1 MNSSE
6 GATAEQARQELD
18 ALDALSE
25 RAAIKLYSLLQDY
38 LEQLRHELPHQLLQ
52 AVFHLC
58 TKLQPEAFNAMAE
71 QQRQVMRERLLHLTQ
86 RCSSLL
92 TVEQLAQLGS
102 RLLSADDMAEPEA
115 DEPAPADGSVEPLMA
130 AADPDPG
137 AGLQFS
143 LESPSLLGNF
153 DPAQFCSTLSS
164 DPARLV
170 DEEESSQ
177 PLDHEQALNWLRQ
190 MANGSL
196 LGSSL
201 NADDP
206 LTSPFPLPRNP
217 QQLRVWLGVWDQAL
231 QRRLRNLSHAIN
243 VELLRSGLC
252 QSLMPLTLLDASL
265 AGQVEQQGVAPNVLT
280 VRLPMPDGLASHELQ
295 LNGLLI
301 RVSELEH
308 ALPHLRDLRNAL
320 HKLDDNLRK
329 MERRIQHWQQRLAVL
344 QAQQLWSQDNNP
356 TAQPQI

>member
-1 MNSSE
+1 MNSSQ
-6 GATAEQARQELD
+6 GATAEQARRELD

-25 RAAIKLYSLLQDY
+25 RAAIKLYSLVQDY

-71 QQRQVMRERLLHLTQ
+71 GQRQLMRDRLLHLTQ

-102 RLLSADDMAEPEA
+102 RLLSAEDLADPDSEEPPSDAGVEPLVASAEPE
-115 DEPAPADGSVEPLMA
+115 
-130 AADPDPG
+130 PG

-164 DPARLV
+164 EPGGLV
-170 DEEESSQ
+170 DQEASSSS
-177 PLDHEQALNWLRQ
+177 LDHEQALNWLRQ
-190 MANGSL
+190 MATSSL
-196 LGSSL
+196 MGSSL
-201 NADDP
+201 PSEAP
-206 LTSPFPLPRNP
+206 ITSPFPLPRDP
-217 QQLRVWLGVWDQAL
+217 QQLRLWLGVWDQAL

-252 QSLMPLTLLDASL
+252 KSLMPLTLLDASL
-265 AGQVEQQGVAPNVLT
+265 AGQVEQQGCAPNVLT
-280 VRLPMPDGLASHELQ
+280 VRLPMPDALASGELQ

-320 HKLDDNLRK
+320 HKLDGNLRK

-356 TAQPQI
+356 TVQPQI

>member
-102 RLLSADDMAEPEA
+102 RLLSADDMSEPEA

-164 DPARLV
+164 DPAGLV

-177 PLDHEQALNWLRQ
+177 PLDHEHALNWLRQ

-308 ALPHLRDLRNAL
+308 ALPHLRELRNAL

-329 MERRIQHWQQRLAVL
+329 MERRIQHCQQRLAVL

-356 TAQPQI
+356 TAQPKI

>member
-6 GATAEQARQELD
+6 GATADQARRELD

-71 QQRQVMRERLLHLTQ
+71 GQRHVMRERLLQLTQ

-102 RLLSADDMAEPEA
+102 RLMSSDEMAEPEA
-115 DEPAPADGSVEPLMA
+115 EDDVQPDGSIEPAAIA
-130 AADPDPG
+130 AEAG
-137 AGLQFS
+137 AVAGLNFN

-164 DPARLV
+164 EPAGLV
-170 DEEESSQ
+170 EQESSTGS
-177 PLDHEQALNWLRQ
+177 LDHEQALNWLRQ
-190 MANGSL
+190 MASGSL

-201 NADDP
+201 
-206 LTSPFPLPRNP
+206 
-217 QQLRVWLGVWDQAL
+217 
-231 QRRLRNLSHAIN
+231 
-243 VELLRSGLC
+243 
-252 QSLMPLTLLDASL
+252 
-265 AGQVEQQGVAPNVLT
+265 
-280 VRLPMPDGLASHELQ
+280 
-295 LNGLLI
+295 
-301 RVSELEH
+301 
-308 ALPHLRDLRNAL
+308 
-320 HKLDDNLRK
+320 
-329 MERRIQHWQQRLAVL
+329 
-344 QAQQLWSQDNNP
+344 
-356 TAQPQI
+356 

>member
-1 MNSSE
+1 M
-6 GATAEQARQELD
+6 
-18 ALDALSE
+18 
-25 RAAIKLYSLLQDY
+25 
-38 LEQLRHELPHQLLQ
+38 
-52 AVFHLC
+52 
-58 TKLQPEAFNAMAE
+58 
-71 QQRQVMRERLLHLTQ
+71 
-86 RCSSLL
+86 
-92 TVEQLAQLGS
+92 
-102 RLLSADDMAEPEA
+102 
-115 DEPAPADGSVEPLMA
+115 
-130 AADPDPG
+130 
-137 AGLQFS
+137 
-143 LESPSLLGNF
+143 
-153 DPAQFCSTLSS
+153 
-164 DPARLV
+164 

-201 NADDP
+201 SADDP
-206 LTSPFPLPRNP
+206 LTSPFPLPRDP

-280 VRLPMPDGLASHELQ
+280 VRLPMPDGLATHELQ

-356 TAQPQI
+356 TAQPKI

>member
-18 ALDALSE
+18 GLDALSE

-164 DPARLV
+164 DPAGLV

-177 PLDHEQALNWLRQ
+177 PLDHEHALNWLRQ

-308 ALPHLRDLRNAL
+308 ALPHLRELRNAL

>member
-1 MNSSE
+1 MSSSE
-6 GATAEQARQELD
+6 GATADQARRELD

-25 RAAIKLYSLLQDY
+25 RAAIKLYSLLSDY

-71 QQRQVMRERLLHLTQ
+71 SQRHGMRERLLQLTQ

-92 TVEQLAQLGS
+92 TVEQLAQLGH
-102 RLLSADDMAEPEA
+102 RLISSDEMAEA
-115 DEPAPADGSVEPLMA
+115 DSDEGDESNGSLDSVGNAAESEPGP
-130 AADPDPG
+130 
-137 AGLQFS
+137 GLQFS

-153 DPAQFCSTLSS
+153 DPAQFCSTLASEPAGLAEKEPNASS
-164 DPARLV
+164 
-170 DEEESSQ
+170 
-177 PLDHEQALNWLRQ
+177 LDHEQALNWLRQ
-190 MANGSL
+190 MANGTLIGASL
-196 LGSSL
+196 RPEEQ
-201 NADDP
+201 D
-206 LTSPFPLPRNP
+206 TSPFPLPRDP
-217 QQLRVWLGVWDQAL
+217 QLLQLWLGVWDQAL

-243 VELLRSGLC
+243 VEMLRSGLC
-252 QSLMPLTLLDASL
+252 QSLMPLTLLDAAL
-265 AGQVEQQGVAPNVLT
+265 AGQVEQQGVAAHVLS
-280 VRLPMPDGLASHELQ
+280 VRLPMPDALAGSELQ

-320 HKLDDNLRK
+320 HKLDGNLRK

-344 QAQQLWSQDNNP
+344 QAQQLWSQDTNP

>member
-6 GATAEQARQELD
+6 GATADQARRELD

-71 QQRQVMRERLLHLTQ
+71 GQRHVMRERLLQLTQ

-102 RLLSADDMAEPEA
+102 RLMSSDEMAEPEA
-115 DEPAPADGSVEPLMA
+115 EDDVQLDGSVEPA
-130 AADPDPG
+130 AIAAEG
-137 AGLQFS
+137 GSVAGLNFN

-164 DPARLV
+164 EPAGLV
-170 DEEESSQ
+170 EQESSTGS
-177 PLDHEQALNWLRQ
+177 LEHEQALNWLRQ
-190 MANGSL
+190 MASGSL

-201 NADDP
+201 RSVEQDP
-206 LTSPFPLPRNP
+206 SPFPLPREP
-217 QQLRVWLGVWDQAL
+217 QLLRLWLGVWDQAL

-252 QSLMPLTLLDASL
+252 QSLMPLTLLDAAL
-265 AGQVEQQGVAPNVLT
+265 AGQVEQQGAAANVLT
-280 VRLPMPDGLASHELQ
+280 VRLPMSDALTSHDLQ

-320 HKLDDNLRK
+320 HKLDGNLRK

-356 TAQPQI
+356 TVQPQI

>member
-58 TKLQPEAFNAMAE
+58 TKLQPEAFNAMANG
-71 QQRQVMRERLLHLTQ
+71 QRQVMRERLLHLTQ

-102 RLLSADDMAEPEA
+102 RLLSADDMSEPEA

-164 DPARLV
+164 DPAGLV

-177 PLDHEQALNWLRQ
+177 PLDHEHALNWLRQ

>member
-6 GATAEQARQELD
+6 GATADQARRELD
-18 ALDALSE
+18 ALEALSE
-25 RAAIKLYSLLQDY
+25 RAAIKLYSLLEDY
-38 LEQLRHELPHQLLQ
+38 LEQLRQELPHQLLQ

-58 TKLQPEAFNAMAE
+58 TRLQPEAFNAMAE
-71 QQRQVMRERLLHLTQ
+71 GQRHVMRERMLHLSQ

-102 RLLSADDMAEPEA
+102 RLMAADEMADPEGEEGVEPEISGELSASASDSEPE
-115 DEPAPADGSVEPLMA
+115 
-130 AADPDPG
+130 

-153 DPAQFCSTLSS
+153 DPSQFCLTLSPEPEELTPPEE
-164 DPARLV
+164 PA
-170 DEEESSQ
+170 SS
-177 PLDHEQALNWLRQ
+177 LDQEQALSFLRQ
-190 MANGSL
+190 MARGSV

-201 NADDP
+201 SAMEREA
-206 LTSPFPLPRNP
+206 SPFPLPREP
-217 QQLRVWLGVWDQAL
+217 QLLRLWLGVWDQAL

-252 QSLMPLTLLDASL
+252 QNLMPLTLLDAALS
-265 AGQVEQQGVAPNVLT
+265 GQVDQQGAAANLLT
-280 VRLPMPDGLASHELQ
+280 VRLPMPEALTSNELQ
-295 LNGLLI
+295 LHGLLI
-301 RVSELEH
+301 RVTELEH

-320 HKLDDNLRK
+320 HKLDGNLRK

-344 QAQQLWSQDNNP
+344 HAQQLWSQDNTP
-356 TAQPQI
+356 TVQPQV